1 MSEKLQTL
9 IIEDEELARNLL
21 RSYLKDQPNIE
32 IIGECENG
40 FDGVKAI
47 NEKKPD
53 LVFLDIQMP
62 KITGFEMI
70 ELLDYKPQI
79 IFTTAYDQYAL
90 KAFELNAV
98 DYLLKPFSKE
108 RMQKAIEK
116 VVHHIQYNENN
127 LDKLDEMSNFRPDE
141 QFIDR
146 VVVKDRHKIH
156 IITVDKIRY
165 IESLDDYVMIYTH
178 DGRHMKQKTMKYF
191 ETYLD
196 PNNFIRIHRS
206 YIVQVDNIAEIQQYE
221 KESYVVILKDKD
233 KTKLK
238 VSKSGYK
245 KIKEVLHF

>member
-21 RSYLKDQPNIE
+21 RSYLKDQPDIE

-70 ELLDYKPQI
+70 ELLDHKPQI

-116 VVHHIQYNENN
+116 VVHHIQHNENN
-127 LDKLDEMSNFRPDE
+127 IEKLEEMSNFRPGQE
-141 QFIDR
+141 FIDR

-196 PNNFIRIHRS
+196 PKNFIRIHRS
-206 YIVQVDNIAEIQQYE
+206 FIVQVDNIAEIQQYE

>member
-21 RSYLKDQPNIE
+21 RSYLKDHPDIE
-32 IIGECENG
+32 VIGECENG

-108 RMQKAIEK
+108 RMLAAIEK
-116 VVHHIQYNENN
+116 VIHHIQHEENTAE
-127 LDKLDEMSNFRPDE
+127 KLDELSNFRPGDE
-141 QFIDR
+141 FIDR

-165 IESLDDYVMIYTH
+165 IESLDDYVMIYTQ

-196 PNNFIRIHRS
+196 PKNFIRIHRS

-238 VSKSGYK
+238 VSKTGYK

>member
-116 VVHHIQYNENN
+116 VAHHIQHNENN
-127 LDKLDEMSNFRPDE
+127 LDKLDELANFRPGE
-141 QFIDR
+141 QYIDR

-245 KIKEVLHF
+245 RIKEVLHF